1 MSILTEKELK
11 KFKEEA
17 IKGLKEGKPLSGKEG
32 ILTPL
37 IKSLLEEV
45 LNSEM
50 EVHLDNKEE
59 VNRRNGY
66 NSKIMKSEYGNF
78 ELNTP
83 RDRNST
89 FEPQIVKKRQVFL
102 GEEIENK
109 IISLY
114 GLGMSYSDINTHI
127 SDLYGTNVSDG
138 MINEITDKIIP
149 HLKSWQSRSLSSVY
163 PFIWL
168 DAIFFKVKEDGKVV
182 DKAIYNVIGLNV
194 EGKKELLGMYISDTE
209 SANFWL
215 NVLSDLQTRGVED
228 ILIASIDNLSGFK
241 EAIKSIFPK
250 TEVQLCIVHQVRNSL
265 RYVTSSDS
273 KEFLKDLKKVYQA
286 NSKDTGEYQLLQLE
300 EKWGKKYP
308 IVIKSWKNNWNSLS
322 TFFDYSKD
330 IRKIIYTTNPI
341 ESFHRQ
347 IRKVTKSKSIFG
359 SETGLLKL
367 LFLVT
372 QNISKKWNQPVHN
385 WALTLSQLHIKFGD
399 RLKFNF

>member
-17 IKGLKEGKPLSGKEG
+17 IKGLKEG

-50 EVHLDNKEE
+50 EVHLENKEE

-149 HLKSWQSRSLSSVY
+149 HLKAWQSRALSSVY

-215 NVLSDLQTRGVED
+215 NVLTDLQTRGVED

-308 IVIKSWKNNWNSLS
+308 IVIKSWKNN
-322 TFFDYSKD
+322 
-330 IRKIIYTTNPI
+330 
-341 ESFHRQ
+341 
-347 IRKVTKSKSIFG
+347 
-359 SETGLLKL
+359 
-367 LFLVT
+367 
-372 QNISKKWNQPVHN
+372 
-385 WALTLSQLHIKFGD
+385 LHY
-399 RLKFNF
+399 

>member
-11 KFKEEA
+11 KFKEDA
-17 IKGLKEGKPLSGKEG
+17 LKGLKEGKPLSGKEG

-50 EVHLDNKEE
+50 EIHLEKKEE
-59 VNRRNGY
+59 GNRRNGY

-89 FEPQIVKKRQVFL
+89 FDPQIIKKRQVFL

-109 IISLY
+109 IMSLY
-114 GLGMSYSDINTHI
+114 GLGMSYSDINKHI
-127 SDLYGTNVSDG
+127 SELYGTNVSDG
-138 MINEITDKIIP
+138 IINEITDKIIP
-149 HLKSWQSRSLSSVY
+149 YLKSWQSRELSSVY

-168 DAIFFKVKEDGKVV
+168 DAIFFKVKEEGKVV
-182 DKAIYNVIGLNV
+182 DKAVYNVIGLNI
-194 EGKKELLGMYISDTE
+194 EGKKELLGMYISETE
-209 SANFWL
+209 SSNFWL
-215 NVLSDLQTRGVED
+215 NVLSDLQARGVED
-228 ILIASIDNLSGFK
+228 ILIASIDNLAGFK
-241 EAIKSIFPK
+241 DAIKSIFPK
-250 TEVQLCIVHQVRNSL
+250 TEVQLCIVHQIRNSL

-273 KEFLKDLKKVYQA
+273 KDFLKDLKKVYQA

-300 EKWGKKYP
+300 EKWFKKYP

-347 IRKVTKSKSIFG
+347 IRKVTKNKSVFG

-385 WALTLSQLHIKFGD
+385 WALTLSQLDIKFGD
-399 RLKFNF
+399 RLKFVF